1 MEIIKQGSRSRKKVP
16 VAQRRKAR
24 RIVLQ
29 AIYQWLMTS
38 NEPFEIAA
46 QFREAN
52 SLKVDWDYFDEVF
65 LRIPLCQKVIETELE
80 SVVDREINALDM
92 IEKAL
97 LYVGVFELT
106 YLVDIPYRVVINE
119 CVDLAKTFGA
129 SESHKY
135 VNGVLDKLSKK
146 LRTDEI

>member
-65 LRIPLCQKVIETELE
+65 LRIPLCQKAIETELE
-80 SVVDREINALDM
+80 SVDDREINALDM

>member
-1 MEIIKQGSRSRKKVP
+1 
-16 VAQRRKAR
+16 
-24 RIVLQ
+24 VLQ

-65 LRIPLCQKVIETELE
+65 LRIPLCQKAIETELE
-80 SVVDREINALDM
+80 SVDDREINALDM

>member
-65 LRIPLCQKVIETELE
+65 LRIPLCQKVIEKELE

>member
-1 MEIIKQGSRSRKKVP
+1 MS
-16 VAQRRKAR
+16 
-24 RIVLQ
+24 
-29 AIYQWLMTS
+29 S
-38 NEPFEIAA
+38 NEPPEIAA

-52 SLKVDWDYFDEVF
+52 SLKVDWEYFDEVF
-65 LRIPLCQKVIETELE
+65 LCIPLCQKTIEKELV
-80 SVVDREINALDM
+80 SVVDREINTLDI

-97 LYVGVFELT
+97 LYIGVFELI
-106 YLVDIPYRVVINE
+106 YLVDIPYKVVINE

-135 VNGVLDKLSKK
+135 INGVLDKLSKR

>member
-65 LRIPLCQKVIETELE
+65 LRIPLCQKAIETELE

>member
-1 MEIIKQGSRSRKKVP
+1 MEIIKQGSSSREKVP
-16 VAQRRKAR
+16 IAQRRKAR
-24 RIVLQ
+24 RIVMQ
-29 AIYQWLMTS
+29 AIYQWLMTN

-65 LRIPLCQKVIETELE
+65 LRIPLCQKILVEELE
-80 SVVDREINALDM
+80 SVVDREINTLDM

-106 YLVDIPYRVVINE
+106 YLRDIPYKVVINE

-135 VNGVLDKLSKK
+135 VNGVLDKLSKR
-146 LRTDEI
+146 LRADEI

>member
-1 MEIIKQGSRSRKKVP
+1 LEIVKQSSNSREKVP
-16 VAQRRKAR
+16 IAHRRKAR
-24 RIVLQ
+24 RIVMQ

-65 LRIPLCQKVIETELE
+65 LRVPLCQKAIDEELE
-80 SVVDREINALDM
+80 SVVDREINTLGM

-106 YLVDIPYRVVINE
+106 HLVDIPYKVVINE

-135 VNGVLDKLSKK
+135 VNGVLDKLSKR

>member
-1 MEIIKQGSRSRKKVP
+1 MEIIKQVSSSREKIP
-16 VAQRRKAR
+16 IAQRRKAR
-24 RIVLQ
+24 RIVMQ
-29 AIYQWLMTS
+29 AIYQWLMTN

-65 LRIPLCQKVIETELE
+65 LRIPLCQKTLVEELE
-80 SVVDREINALDM
+80 SVVDREINTLDM

-106 YLVDIPYRVVINE
+106 YLADIPYKVVINE

-135 VNGVLDKLSKK
+135 VNGVLDKLSKR

>member
-1 MEIIKQGSRSRKKVP
+1 MEIIKQDRSSRKKVSI
-16 VAQRRKAR
+16 AQRRKAR
-24 RIVLQ
+24 RILMQ

-65 LRIPLCQKVIETELE
+65 LRVPLCQKAIDEELE
-80 SVVDREINALDM
+80 SVVDREINTLGM

-106 YLVDIPYRVVINE
+106 HLVDIPYKVVINE

-135 VNGVLDKLSKK
+135 VNGVLDKLSKR

>member
-1 MEIIKQGSRSRKKVP
+1 MEIIKQVSSSREKIP
-16 VAQRRKAR
+16 IAQRRKAR
-24 RIVLQ
+24 RIVMQ
-29 AIYQWLMTS
+29 AIYQWLMTN

-65 LRIPLCQKVIETELE
+65 LRIPLCQKILVEELE
-80 SVVDREINALDM
+80 SVVDREINTLDM

-106 YLVDIPYRVVINE
+106 YLVDIPYKVVINE

-135 VNGVLDKLSKK
+135 VNGVLDKLSKR
-146 LRTDEI
+146 LRADEI

>member
-65 LRIPLCQKVIETELE
+65 LRIPLCQKAIETELE
-80 SVVDREINALDM
+80 SVDDREINALDM

-135 VNGVLDKLSKK
+135 VNGVLDKLSKR
-146 LRTDEI
+146 LRADEI

>member
-1 MEIIKQGSRSRKKVP
+1 MEIINQDRSSRKKVSI
-16 VAQRRKAR
+16 AQRKKAR
-24 RIVLQ
+24 RILMQ

-65 LRIPLCQKVIETELE
+65 LRIPLCQKAIEKGLE
-80 SVVDREINALDM
+80 SVVDREINTLDM

-106 YLVDIPYRVVINE
+106 YLRDIPYKVVINE

-135 VNGVLDKLSKK
+135 VNGVLDKLSK
-146 LRTDEI
+146 RMRADEI

>member
-1 MEIIKQGSRSRKKVP
+1 MEIIKQGRDSRQKVSI
-16 VAQRRKAR
+16 AQRRKAR
-24 RIVLQ
+24 RLVLQ
-29 AIYQWLMTS
+29 AIYQWLMSS
-38 NEPFEIAA
+38 NEPPEIAA

-52 SLKVDWDYFDEVF
+52 SLKVDWEYFDEVF
-65 LRIPLCQKVIETELE
+65 LCIPLCQKTIEKELV
-80 SVVDREINALDM
+80 SVVDREINTLDI

-97 LYVGVFELT
+97 LYIGVFELI
-106 YLVDIPYRVVINE
+106 YLVDIPYKVVINE

-135 VNGVLDKLSKK
+135 INGVLDKLSKR

>member
-65 LRIPLCQKVIETELE
+65 LRIPLCQKAIEKELE

>member
-1 MEIIKQGSRSRKKVP
+1 MEIINQDRSSQKKVSI
-16 VAQRRKAR
+16 AQRKKAR
-24 RIVLQ
+24 RILMQ

-65 LRIPLCQKVIETELE
+65 LRIPLCQKAIEKELE
-80 SVVDREINALDM
+80 SVVDREINTLDM

-106 YLVDIPYRVVINE
+106 YLRDIPYKVVINE

-135 VNGVLDKLSKK
+135 VNGVLDKLSK
-146 LRTDEI
+146 RMRADEI

>member
-65 LRIPLCQKVIETELE
+65 LRIPLCQKAIEKEPE

>member
-1 MEIIKQGSRSRKKVP
+1 MEIIKQGSSSREKVP
-16 VAQRRKAR
+16 IAQRRKAR
-24 RIVLQ
+24 RILMQ

-65 LRIPLCQKVIETELE
+65 LSIPSCQKSIEDQLRPVI
-80 SVVDREINALDM
+80 DREIDALDM

-97 LYVGVFELT
+97 LYISVFELT
-106 YLVDIPYRVVINE
+106 KLTDIPYRVVINE
-119 CVDLAKTFGA
+119 CVELAKTFGA
-129 SESHKY
+129 SDSHKY
-135 VNGVLDKLSKK
+135 VNGVLDKLARK
-146 LRTDEI
+146 LRSNEM

>member
-1 MEIIKQGSRSRKKVP
+1 MEIIKQGRSSREKFSI
-16 VAQRRKAR
+16 AQRRKAR
-24 RIVLQ
+24 RILMQ

-65 LRIPLCQKVIETELE
+65 LRIPLCQKAIEKELE
-80 SVVDREINALDM
+80 SVVDREINTLDM

-106 YLVDIPYRVVINE
+106 YLKDIPYKVVINE

-135 VNGVLDKLSKK
+135 VNGVLDKLSK
-146 LRTDEI
+146 RMRADEI

>member
-1 MEIIKQGSRSRKKVP
+1 MEIIKQVSSSREKIP
-16 VAQRRKAR
+16 IAQRRKAR
-24 RIVLQ
+24 RIVMQ

-65 LRIPLCQKVIETELE
+65 LRIPLCQKILVEELE
-80 SVVDREINALDM
+80 SVVDREINTLDM

-106 YLVDIPYRVVINE
+106 YLRDIPYKVVINE

-135 VNGVLDKLSKK
+135 VNGVLDKLSKR
-146 LRTDEI
+146 LRADEI